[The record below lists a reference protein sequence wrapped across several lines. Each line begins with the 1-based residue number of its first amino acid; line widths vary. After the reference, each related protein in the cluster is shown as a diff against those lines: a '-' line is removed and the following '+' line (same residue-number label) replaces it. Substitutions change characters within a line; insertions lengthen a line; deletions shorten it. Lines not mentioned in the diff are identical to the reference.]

1 MSDEKDN
8 NFNDD
13 LFLFKAFDIK
23 YSGITNQLI
32 FNFDEKKNKLKKI
45 NNGFLNINK
54 NENKENCN
62 FDFIKYEDDKNII
75 DDVFENKTFLKSE
88 NITSKIKKIKE
99 RKFISQKWN
108 YFSKEFKFY
117 YVDEINKVCLIQR
130 NFKLYLFRKK
140 NYNKG
145 NKKIIMVKVLKIILR
160 ECIVCHV
167 RKTIFEDFKRKIP
180 IINKIK
186 LNNQS
191 NDNNNMKNNI
201 DILLSPNKEKNK
213 LINNSESEIIKTND
227 NFTKLNNEKIN
238 DNNNKII
245 EKNENKIIQNQN
257 LNQIKKLKSNL
268 LFSIKNKQEEIK
280 KEAIQ
285 NYNNKNIKLTNN
297 NNINKINNN
306 NIKKKEIFIQT
317 KIIDNDIPIKIYN
330 TEENKKQKNNFIP
343 SNFIILR
350 GTIDSNDSQNIS
362 PKNNIKKIK
371 NEKTIDDSG
380 SIIYNDRE
388 IYVNK
393 NYYNNCN
400 KNFNKQKKMRTAF
413 FNVIVNNIKK

>member
-1 MSDEKDN
+1 M
-8 NFNDD
+8 
-13 LFLFKAFDIK
+13 
-23 YSGITNQLI
+23 
-32 FNFDEKKNKLKKI
+32 
-45 NNGFLNINK
+45 
-54 NENKENCN
+54 
-62 FDFIKYEDDKNII
+62 
-75 DDVFENKTFLKSE
+75 
-88 NITSKIKKIKE
+88 
-99 RKFISQKWN
+99 
-108 YFSKEFKFY
+108 
-117 YVDEINKVCLIQR
+117 
-130 NFKLYLFRKK
+130 FRKK

-213 LINNSESEIIKTND
+213 LINNSENEIIKTND

-257 LNQIKKLKSNL
+257 LNQIKKLKSNIL
-268 LFSIKNKQEEIK
+268 IPIINKQEEIK

-285 NYNNKNIKLTNN
+285 NYNNKNINITNN

-317 KIIDNDIPIKIYN
+317 KIIDNDIHIKIYN